1 MKVIV
6 RRSSYWFL
14 DITEK
19 EHEGE
24 LILIGTGCL
33 EGESMQRSFCEY
45 KSNIFIIVEDFR

>member
-6 RRSSYWFL
+6 QRYGNQIL
-14 DITEK
+14 DIIEK

-33 EGESMQRSFCEY
+33 EGESTQRSFCEY